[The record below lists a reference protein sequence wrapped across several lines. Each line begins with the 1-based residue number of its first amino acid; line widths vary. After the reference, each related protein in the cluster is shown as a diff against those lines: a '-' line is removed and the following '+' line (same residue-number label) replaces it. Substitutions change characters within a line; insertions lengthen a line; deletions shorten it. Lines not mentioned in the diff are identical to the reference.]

1 LIAFRHQ
8 FPPVH
13 TIYKCFAA
21 NNPHY
26 AKIPLDCQAQERQVI
41 TPYDRKD
48 NPMNRR
54 EFVVAGSF
62 TLAALA
68 IPVAAQDKKQYVCP
82 PCGCSHD
89 GVAHNEPG
97 TCPVCNM
104 ALIEKTAAMS
114 ELTGIPNFLKLTDQV
129 WTGGQP
135 WPEHFPKLKDAGIK
149 VVINLRPHT
158 EHDGEREAAK
168 VKELGM
174 TYVNIPVAFNE
185 PDELD
190 ADDFLRITDEQLKN
204 GPVFIHCAV
213 GTRVG
218 AFWMIRRVLRDSWE
232 FDKALEEA
240 NRIGLRN
247 RAQMI
252 QFAKDYIEKKKKK

>member
-1 LIAFRHQ
+1 
-8 FPPVH
+8 
-13 TIYKCFAA
+13 
-21 NNPHY
+21 
-26 AKIPLDCQAQERQVI
+26 
-41 TPYDRKD
+41 
-48 NPMNRR
+48 MNRR

-62 TLAALA
+62 TLATLALSTK
-68 IPVAAQDKKQYVCP
+68 AQEKKQYVCP
-82 PCGCSHD
+82 PCGCSND
-89 GVAHNEPG
+89 GTPHNEPG
-97 TCPVCNM
+97 NCPACNM
-104 ALIEKTAAMS
+104 VLIEKTPAMS
-114 ELTGIPNFLKLTDQV
+114 ELTGIPQFLKLTDQI

-149 VVINLRPHT
+149 VIINLRPHA
-158 EHDGEREAAK
+158 EYEGAREEAK

-174 TYVNIPVAFNE
+174 SYFNIPVVFNS

-190 ADDFLRITDEQLKN
+190 ADDFLKLTDEQLKN

-247 RAQMI
+247 HARLTE
-252 QFAKDYIEKKKKK
+252 FAKEYIEKKKKK

>member
-1 LIAFRHQ
+1 
-8 FPPVH
+8 
-13 TIYKCFAA
+13 
-21 NNPHY
+21 
-26 AKIPLDCQAQERQVI
+26 
-41 TPYDRKD
+41 
-48 NPMNRR
+48 MNRR

-62 TLAALA
+62 TLATLA
-68 IPVAAQDKKQYVCP
+68 MSAKAQEKKQFVCQ

-89 GVAHNEPG
+89 GEVHNEPG

-104 ALIEKTAAMS
+104 PLVEKTAAMS
-114 ELTGIPNFLKLTDQV
+114 EVTGIQNFLKLTDQV

-135 WPEHFPKLKDAGIK
+135 WLEHLPKLKDAGIK
-149 VVINLRPHT
+149 VVLNLRPHA
-158 EHDGEREAAK
+158 EWKGEREEVK

-174 TYVNIPVAFNE
+174 SYFNIPVDGRS

-190 ADDFLRITDEQLKN
+190 ADDFLKITDEQLKN

-213 GTRVG
+213 GARVG
-218 AFWMIRRVLRDSWE
+218 AFWMIRRVLRDGWE

-247 RAQMI
+247 QAQLI
-252 QFAKDYIEKKKKK
+252 EFSKEYIEKKKKK